1 MLSGRAYCEHI
12 VADNVWDCFT
22 LARAWH
28 DLSVVQNLITWSEAM
43 LMQVI
48 GRYLRG
54 RPREAWQR
62 FIMESVDTGSDP
74 KAAILEVI
82 RPVYLALPLAVKRCF
97 LSFAAFRE
105 GERIYESTLLDLCA
119 GWELVSGAQ
128 AYFAAQSF
136 LQKLEDAGLIQ
147 REPINPAWKYSRT
160 PPDNV
165 DFGAFFYMNSVVRD
179 FATSIAFELQ
189 ATDGGWRSIQ
199 PFFVMEVCSL
209 SKGPLHVSWKANELC
224 QS

>member
-1 MLSGRAYCEHI
+1 
-12 VADNVWDCFT
+12 
-22 LARAWH
+22 
-28 DLSVVQNLITWSEAM
+28 M

-54 RPREAWQR
+54 RPREQWQR
-62 FIMESVDTGSDP
+62 FIDGKTAETAPDP

-105 GERIYESTLLDLCA
+105 GERIYESTLLDLWA
-119 GWELVSGAQ
+119 GWELVAGAH
-128 AYFAAQSF
+128 AYNASQSF

-147 REPINPAWKYSRT
+147 RELIYPSWRYARE
-160 PPDNV
+160 PPDCV
-165 DFGAFFYMNSVVRD
+165 DFGTFFFMNSVVRD
-179 FATSIAFELQ
+179 LASSIAS
-189 ATDGGWRSIQ
+189 DGRWRSIQ

-209 SKGPLHVSWKANELC
+209 SIGPLCVRWKPTELC
-224 QS
+224 QAKHMTSPTVSHQRNYFVPYISLSVT